1 MPAYEYHTL
10 SVCFVVFVV
19 FRGAQ
24 LERAD
29 AAAEARRLREDD
41 VVATA
46 RAYLQR
52 NNGDEQVT
60 RKFFGLWRD
69 ATPRLAPPPQWS
81 ECIDDASG
89 VGAAA
94 LGGDLRKTYCGSS
107 YDVDA
112 LRETHTRAAPK
123 RASCV
128 VCVLSPLSALRS
140 LSLSLSLSLSSLL
153 CFLPRR
159 VSRLATRVRQSIAV
173 GFASILS
180 PVRQNAFTA
189 FISNATASGRSGED
203 TTPLPHGWTPHLDD
217 ESGELY
223 YYNEST
229 GVTTW
234 ERPRPTQPSRRRTN
248 VKWKFEKVLQD
259 SLFSFSLL
267 LMMSYL
273 LYFAMYNSART
284 SRWRKAS
291 LEREVVRVARRRTWR
306 SSLKRYLLTLIGAI
320 QARFLHSNS

>member
-1 MPAYEYHTL
+1 MYTFGVPSSHSMPVYHTL

-140 LSLSLSLSLSSLL
+140 LSLSLSLSHL
-153 CFLPRR
+153 CCAFFL
-159 VSRLATRVRQSIAV
+159 
-173 GFASILS
+173 
-180 PVRQNAFTA
+180 
-189 FISNATASGRSGED
+189 
-203 TTPLPHGWTPHLDD
+203 
-217 ESGELY
+217 
-223 YYNEST
+223 
-229 GVTTW
+229 
-234 ERPRPTQPSRRRTN
+234 
-248 VKWKFEKVLQD
+248 
-259 SLFSFSLL
+259 
-267 LMMSYL
+267 
-273 LYFAMYNSART
+273 
-284 SRWRKAS
+284 
-291 LEREVVRVARRRTWR
+291 VV
-306 SSLKRYLLTLIGAI
+306 
-320 QARFLHSNS
+320 

>member
-1 MPAYEYHTL
+1 MCFCFAIGVRELAFARLALLRRHSGR
-10 SVCFVVFVV
+10 SVSTMLVVLVQ
-19 FRGAQ
+19 RRSGATC
-24 LERAD
+24 
-29 AAAEARRLREDD
+29 ARRT
-41 VVATA
+41 VVHHTTSTLCE
-46 RAYLQR
+46 RR
-52 NNGDEQVT
+52 T
-60 RKFFGLWRD
+60 R
-69 ATPRLAPPPQWS
+69 
-81 ECIDDASG
+81 
-89 VGAAA
+89 
-94 LGGDLRKTYCGSS
+94 
-107 YDVDA
+107 A
-112 LRETHTRAAPK
+112 LRPSVPRAWFAFSL
-123 RASCV
+123 R
-128 VCVLSPLSALRS
+128 SPLFA